1 MKQQEPIPTYIAVI
15 RDSNNI
21 DNQVALLQE
30 LNNLLPKEKRLS
42 LPSMFT
48 KDYVSKAVNT
58 IEEFWLTRIGFA
70 TAVQ

>member
-58 IEEFWLTRIGFA
+58 IEEFWLTRIDYSKYG
-70 TAVQ
+70 

>member
-21 DNQVALLQE
+21 DEQVVLLQE
-30 LNNLLPKEKRLS
+30 LNRLLPREKRLS
-42 LPSMFT
+42 LPSLFT

-58 IEEFWLTRIGFA
+58 IEEFWLTRIDYSKYG
-70 TAVQ
+70 